1 MSLLNVDSH
10 LLGWRGRLQNVR
22 RPMTTRLA
30 RQCLGWR
37 HFRPAD
43 ARAGSDP

>member
-1 MSLLNVDSH
+1 MSLLDVDSY
-10 LLGWRGRLQNVR
+10 LLGLRGRLQTVR

-37 HFRPAD
+37 HFRLAD